1 MRIKNKKLKIKY
13 TSTINDENKSYMRKN
28 IIKLKINKLN
38 KQKKMN
44 VEYTWKY
51 LKINKKSEKRLELK
65 LKFKKE
71 RKLFPPDLR

>member
-51 LKINKKSEKRLELK
+51 LKINKKKR
-65 LKFKKE
+65 KKTGTKIE
-71 RKLFPPDLR
+71 I

>member
-38 KQKKMN
+38 KQKK
-44 VEYTWKY
+44 
-51 LKINKKSEKRLELK
+51 
-65 LKFKKE
+65 
-71 RKLFPPDLR
+71 